1 MFTGTQS
8 VEPFFG
14 FNRWESVRSFVN
26 GLGRLNLIN
35 LLNTARVKFYHH
47 LAVSTRIIM
56 VGYYFAD
63 HFKKDRCLNDLFLN
77 RNTALHSY

>member
-35 LLNTARVKFYHH
+35 LLNTACVKFYHH
-47 LAVSTRIIM
+47 LAVSDNSSLLYKN
-56 VGYYFAD
+56 YYGRLLLCRSF
-63 HFKKDRCLNDLFLN
+63 
-77 RNTALHSY
+77 